1 MQRVHMLCH
10 SVGMLVCHTR
20 SMYAGSWMQVCSFHL
35 GSLRMY
41 MHVLLACVCV
51 CVYIYIY
58 IYICVCVCVCTPAHA
73 GKGQRFDQ
81 EASMPL
87 PQLQQ
92 PMPALRSW
100 ACASANAGSEFHLFL
115 SKSIACALLGLSY
128 PVLCKGAARMRD
140 VWISSTFWSFRST
153 ASARS

>member
-1 MQRVHMLCH
+1 MLCH

-35 GSLRMY
+35 GSLHMY
-41 MHVLLACVCV
+41 MHVLLAYVCV
-51 CVYIYIY
+51 CF
-58 IYICVCVCVCTPAHA
+58 CTPAHA

-92 PMPALRSW
+92 PMPALRSS
-100 ACASANAGSEFHLFL
+100 ACASANACSDFHLFL

-128 PVLCKGAARMRD
+128 PFVLDVDFARAPLACEMFGFPAPFGVLGQQLRHAAEQ
-140 VWISSTFWSFRST
+140 VHLEW
-153 ASARS
+153 